1 MWCAD
6 NTGDYELLDSSDGER
21 LEKWGR
27 YVLIR
32 PDPQVIW
39 HGLRRHPAWQTP
51 DASYR
56 RSSSGG
62 GAWSENKLPGS
73 WVCRIGPYDFHVRPM
88 GFKHTG
94 VFPEQAVNWQWMH
107 DLILR
112 RKASG
117 REVKVLNLFAYTGGA
132 TVACAKAGASV
143 VHVDAAKNMV
153 ALARENMALN
163 HLEDSPCRYIVDDCL
178 KFVRREI
185 RRGNRYDGVVM
196 DPPSYGRGPK
206 GETWRLEDN
215 IHELVRE
222 AARLLSEDPLF
233 FLINSYTTGLSAGAV
248 AYLAKEEVASHHNGK
263 LSAGEVGL
271 RVRQTGMPLPCGS
284 AVRWE
289 KE

>member
-1 MWCAD
+1 MWCAAD
-6 NTGDYELLDSSDGER
+6 TGDYELLDASDGER
-21 LEKWGR
+21 LEKWGTFTL
-27 YVLIR
+27 VR

-39 HGLRRHPAWQTP
+39 HGLRRHAAWSKA

-62 GAWSENKLPGS
+62 GAWSENRLPPS
-73 WVCRIGPYDFHVRPM
+73 WRCRIGSYAFHIRPM

-94 VFPEQAVNWQWMH
+94 VFPEQAVNWAWMD
-107 DLILR
+107 DLIRR
-112 RKASG
+112 RKARG
-117 REVKVLNLFAYTGGA
+117 TDVRVLNLFAYTGGA

-163 HLEDSPCRYIVDDCL
+163 GLENAPCRYIVDDCL
-178 KFVRREI
+178 KFVRREL
-185 RRGNRYDGVVM
+185 RRGNRYEGIVM

-215 IHELVRE
+215 IHELVKE
-222 AARLLSEDPLF
+222 AAQLLSEDPLF

-248 AYLAKEEVASHHNGK
+248 AYLAKEEVASGRSGT
-263 LSAGEVGL
+263 LTSDEVGL
-271 RVRQTGMPLPCGS
+271 MVRQTGMPVPCGS